1 MGIAL
6 IYGVSLIICVGLL
19 CFKGITIKYVHQE
32 MKLDDDT
39 LRKMKEMFET
49 ANETDT
55 DKDPTYTEV
64 MNFIDETF
72 GGDDYGNEPTE
83 ATEE

>member
-1 MGIAL
+1 MQSI
-6 IYGVSLIICVGLL
+6 IYCITAIICVGLL
-19 CFKGITIKYVHQE
+19 CFKGVTITSVSANKYT
-32 MKLDDDT
+32 DDDT
-39 LRKMKEMFET
+39 RNKMKEVFEK
-49 ANETDT
+49 ANDTDT